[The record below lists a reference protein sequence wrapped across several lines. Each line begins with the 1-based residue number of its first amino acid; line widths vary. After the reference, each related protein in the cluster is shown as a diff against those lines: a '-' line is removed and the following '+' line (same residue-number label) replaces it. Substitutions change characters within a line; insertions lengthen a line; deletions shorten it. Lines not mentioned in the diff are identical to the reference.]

1 MQPDFYLDFGDMNDL
16 LYSFDGEYK
25 PCLLFDSVSI
35 KFFKYLQNISE
46 ASELKFRKNA
56 IPSFHKF

>member
-46 ASELKFRKNA
+46 AS
-56 IPSFHKF
+56 

>member
-46 ASELKFRKNA
+46 ASELKFRKKCN
-56 IPSFHKF
+56 SFIS